1 METKT
6 YTLTDLKPEYINKPF
21 EQVKRKDLVKEKF
34 KYCYTLRYKGTKVYF
49 TNGIET
55 KELI

>member
-6 YTLTDLKPEYINKPF
+6 YTVTDLKEESKHKAIN
-21 EQVKRKDLVKEKF
+21 EISRKDLTKEKF
-34 KYCYTLRYKGTKVYF
+34 KYCYTLKYKGTKVYF

-55 KELI
+55 KEL

>member
-1 METKT
+1 MEIKT
-6 YTLTDLKPEYINKPF
+6 YTIHDLKPESINKPF

-34 KYCYTLRYKGTKVYF
+34 KYCYTLRYKGTKICF